1 MIDFDVDLVVPFVDN
16 IEYINKKK
24 KTHIEKGGC

>member
-24 KTHIEKGGC
+24 KHIEKGGY